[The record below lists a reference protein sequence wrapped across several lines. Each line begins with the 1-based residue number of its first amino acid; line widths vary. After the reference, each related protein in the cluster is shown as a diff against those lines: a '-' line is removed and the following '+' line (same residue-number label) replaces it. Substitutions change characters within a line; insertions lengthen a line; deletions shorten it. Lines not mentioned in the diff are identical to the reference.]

1 MTQIL
6 NMINFLSGGES
17 KKEDKRSSLNNVDC
31 RAIYFR
37 CATTTTK
44 VYGKDD
50 DDDDNEEWPDYDE
63 YIFIF
68 YDTKIRIIIL

>member
-17 KKEDKRSSLNNVDC
+17 KNEDKRSSLNNVDC

-37 CATTTTK
+37 CAYYNNK
-44 VYGKDD
+44 G
-50 DDDDNEEWPDYDE
+50 
-63 YIFIF
+63 
-68 YDTKIRIIIL
+68 IR